1 MPWHIQN
8 AFEYALELKAD
19 TRLDTKG
26 YNVLMYRPG
35 ANFNEETM
43 LTHPGSAVQGRVISL
58 CVQAAL
64 LRNDDSDALTSNTDV
79 KAVVVV
85 LEDV

>member
-1 MPWHIQN
+1 
-8 AFEYALELKAD
+8 
-19 TRLDTKG
+19 
-26 YNVLMYRPG
+26 MYRPG

-43 LTHPGSAVQGRVISL
+43 LTHPGSAVQGRIISL
-58 CVQAAL
+58 CV
-64 LRNDDSDALTSNTDV
+64 LRNDDSDVLTSHTDV